1 MLAPMEVVVNS
12 KESMKSSLEN
22 VDGAASVTGPE
33 RSKGYQKYTLILKDN
48 PYSNE
53 AMDVVPKVRAAADKG
68 NDVYIAGQTA
78 TQYDDRA
85 VTEHDEKSDYSTCY
99 RFNRDFA
106 SMLLA
111 LDYSNALL
119 SRYSS
124 LVLRWS
130 ARPRLGH
137 HSLCDGCGGD
147 FWFDSALCLCFH
159 CCTGEDYNIFMIS
172 SIWKTARRCHFE
184 KRLQKE
190 LDKLVGLSHL
200 QV

>member
-1 MLAPMEVVVNS
+1 MPSREGFTLISDHFGAGMLAPMEVVVNS

-22 VDGAASVTGPE
+22 VDGVASVTGPE

-53 AMDVVPKVRAAADKG
+53 AMDAVPKVRAAADKG

-99 RFNRDFA
+99 RFDCDFTF
-106 SMLLA
+106 MLLA

-159 CCTGEDYNIFMIS
+159 RCTRG
-172 SIWKTARRCHFE
+172 
-184 KRLQKE
+184 RLQY
-190 LDKLVGLSHL
+190 LYDF
-200 QV
+200 